1 MNAIKELEKKSKRKV
16 FIVDD
21 HAVVREGLAQLINR
35 ENDLVVCGEA
45 SSVSDTLQHFSKCVP
60 DIAIIDLTL
69 KDGSGIR
76 LVENLVY
83 SWPGLMMIVLSMHDE
98 FIYAERCLK
107 AGASG
112 YIMKNEPAVKII
124 SALRKVLDGEIYVS
138 ESFGA
143 AMLKN
148 FAVNKIKHDNNSI
161 GNLSN
166 RELEVYQ
173 LIGQGLK
180 KRDIAE
186 ELNLSVKTVE
196 NHIDHI
202 SKKLNLKGSYE
213 VMLHAVKNSIGI

>member
-1 MNAIKELEKKSKRKV
+1 MNMIKEPEEKLKRKV

-148 FAVNKIKHDNNSI
+148 LTVNKVKHDNNSV

-173 LIGQGLK
+173 LVGQGLK
-180 KRDIAE
+180 KWDIAE
-186 ELNLSVKTVE
+186 KLNLSVKTVE

-202 SKKLNLKGSYE
+202 SKKLNLKGSHE
-213 VMLHAVKNSIGI
+213 VILHAVKNSIGI